1 MTDIVCHDDY
11 LLTNVLNIIYH
22 SFAIT
27 LSDLFI
33 HFLVLYSMNYRYI
46 LKLDLQEYIQVDQVS
61 KPFGIHIMFINFSSV
76 FGTN

>member
-46 LKLDLQEYIQVDQVS
+46 LKLDLQEYIQVDKVS